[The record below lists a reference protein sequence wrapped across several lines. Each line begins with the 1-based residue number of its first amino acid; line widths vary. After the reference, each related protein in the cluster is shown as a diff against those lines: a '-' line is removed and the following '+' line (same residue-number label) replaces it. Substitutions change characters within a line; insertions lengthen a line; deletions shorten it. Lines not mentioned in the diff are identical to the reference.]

1 MSKHTFLNCALAVV
15 AAFCMSVVWPDDGY
29 HSAAQSDAI
38 KDVEQQARVELA
50 EIQITRG
57 IR

>member
-1 MSKHTFLNCALAVV
+1 MRPVFTTAAMVMAFTFALAY
-15 AAFCMSVVWPDDGY
+15 VWPDDDY
-29 HSAAQSDAI
+29 HSAAQADAI
-38 KDVEQQARVELA
+38 NDVEQQARVELA

>member
-1 MSKHTFLNCALAVV
+1 MSKHTLLNCALAVV
-15 AAFCMSVVWPDDGY
+15 AAFCMSVVWPDSEY
-29 HSAAQSDAI
+29 HSAAQQDAI

-50 EIQITRG
+50 EIQIERG

>member
-1 MSKHTFLNCALAVV
+1 MSKHTAINCALAVV
-15 AAFCMSVVWPDDGY
+15 AALCMSVVWPDSDY
-29 HSAAQSDAI
+29 HSAAQQDAI

-50 EIQITRG
+50 EIQIERG